1 MDILEHAIYVAT
13 KCHHGQKRKS
23 EDLDYIYHPM
33 CVGVK
38 LLENGLKKEI
48 VAAAFLH
55 DTVEDTMYTLEDIKN
70 EFGEEVAG
78 YVKEVTE
85 KSKENSW
92 EERKIS
98 SIEKTK
104 TLSYGAK
111 CIIASDKINN
121 LLDVKKQIKLQGKE
135 KAYSA
140 FKRGEEKQKW
150 YYTEMY
156 NACIKGVEY
165 NELFNE
171 FKILLD
177 EVFGE

>member
-13 KCHHGQKRKS
+13 KYHHGQKRKS
-23 EDLDYIYHPM
+23 EDLDYIYHPI

-38 LLENGLKKEI
+38 LLENGFKKEI

-55 DTVEDTMYTLEDIKN
+55 DTVEDTMYTLEDIEK
-70 EFGEEVAG
+70 EFGKEVAL

-98 SIEKTK
+98 SIQKTK

-121 LLDVKKQIKLQGKE
+121 LLDIKKQINLKGRKL
-135 KAYSA
+135 AFSA

-156 NACIKGVEY
+156 KACISGVEY
-165 NELFNE
+165 NKLFSE
-171 FKILLD
+171 FKTLMD
-177 EVFGE
+177 EIFK